1 MPKFSLVKTIEA
13 RKLNQRTGV
22 PASGPAMTVPFG
34 AIIDNVD
41 LEGDTRRFTYQ
52 GELYRV
58 AEDVLLS
65 AVDGGAAAMAN
76 GGTAAAAP
84 APAGRPAPARIEW
97 TELPSSHHQVLRAG
111 VPGGWLVSTGA
122 GGLAFYPDP
131 DHAWDG
137 TAQV

>member
-84 APAGRPAPARIEW
+84 APAGRPAARRA
-97 TELPSSHHQVLRAG
+97 SSGRNCRRAIIRCCA
-111 VPGGWLVSTGA
+111 PESRAAGW
-122 GGLAFYPDP
+122 
-131 DHAWDG
+131 
-137 TAQV
+137 

>member
-1 MPKFSLVKTIEA
+1 
-13 RKLNQRTGV
+13 
-22 PASGPAMTVPFG
+22 MTVPFG

-58 AEDVLLS
+58 PEDVLLS

-76 GGTAAAAP
+76 GGTAAVPTPALSAKP
-84 APAGRPAPARIEW
+84 APAQARIEW
-97 TELPSSHHQVLRAG
+97 KELPSSHHQVLRAE

-137 TAQV
+137 TAQA